1 MLYACIIGNI
11 SKVSA
16 EYSSIAQA
24 RITVRPIPNNISG
37 SRTNLVPSLCH
48 GNVIII
54 MYDEDQND
62 FTDISYA
69 SAAPVDD
76 PNLHKNGTIETLQF
90 LKPYFGMKC
99 VSHHEASEIL
109 S

>member
-1 MLYACIIGNI
+1 
-11 SKVSA
+11 
-16 EYSSIAQA
+16 
-24 RITVRPIPNNISG
+24 
-37 SRTNLVPSLCH
+37 
-48 GNVIII
+48 

-99 VSHHEASEIL
+99 LTSRSL
-109 S
+109 